1 VPPLWQIVRMRTSN
15 SPTEPTPGLSD
26 REEGGGRPAV
36 ALAVLVT
43 SWAIAVAAIGLA
55 WANRDA
61 APAEIWFFVVDVADA
76 LIYGAVAWLLLSR
89 VRHPVAWIIALTAV
103 GGAVAALGMQWSVFV
118 MERPDLPP
126 LSLLASAVSWA
137 WIPGTIALITVVPW
151 LLRDDR
157 LGTLGRVAIG
167 AGIVVIASLVV
178 APLTDPWPWPDGD
191 PTAPFAVRS
200 EWWAQLVYTSY
211 PRQMTAVVLLGLLAT
226 ADVAR
231 RWATLGTERRRG
243 LGWLAIGVGLLSLSF
258 VPVAAINSF
267 GADMATV
274 FTPVTHLASQAFF
287 PGAILVV
294 VLGQRL
300 WGVDLAVSRALV
312 WLLLSGGL
320 VAAYVTLV
328 VVATRLLPFDEGVAQ
343 VAATA
348 VVAAGF
354 HPARVW
360 LQRRVDALVHG
371 QGREPLLVLRGVTGP
386 LGVADTPHQLL
397 DEVAGSV
404 RSSLRLHLVLV
415 VAGVEHRGRILASS
429 GPALTDLAPELLAD
443 AADVE
448 LVAQGER
455 IGSLVAVPRPGERL
469 DARSTDS
476 LRNLAPIVAASVQLA
491 ETSSALVA
499 SRRRLAAARDAD
511 RRALRRELHD
521 GLGPALAGT
530 GLALQAGLNLLVS
543 DPVAGAELID
553 RVAAELDQR
562 VQEVRE
568 MARGLVPPSLDG
580 DGLGAA
586 LEELAER
593 TRLGGLTVDVQLDT
607 LPAMS
612 PAAASALYAIAA
624 EAVRNVV
631 RHADASRCTV
641 SVAADPRAVRLE
653 VHDDGVGL
661 SDADVA
667 GVGRTSMREW
677 AVELGGDVDIAA
689 SPEGGAAVTAWV
701 PTTSVL
707 DQSGMP

>member
-1 VPPLWQIVRMRTSN
+1 MRTTH

-26 REEGGGRPAV
+26 REEGGGRPAA
-36 ALAVLVT
+36 ALAVLVA
-43 SWAIAVAAIGLA
+43 SWTIAAVAIVLA
-55 WANRDA
+55 WLNRDA
-61 APAEIWFFVVDVADA
+61 APVEIWFFVVDVADA

-89 VRHPVAWIIALTAV
+89 VRHPVAWIIALTAI
-103 GGAVAALGMQWSVFV
+103 GGAVAALAMQWSVFTSQH
-118 MERPDLPP
+118 PDLPALP
-126 LSLLASAVSWA
+126 LLATAVSWA
-137 WIPGTIALITVVPW
+137 WIPGTISLITIVPW

-157 LGTLGRVAIG
+157 LGAAGRVAIG
-167 AGIVVIASLVV
+167 AGAVVIASLVV
-178 APLTDPWPWPDGD
+178 GPLTDPWPWPAGE

-200 EWWAQLVYTSY
+200 EWWAELVYSSY
-211 PRQMTAVVLLGLLAT
+211 PRQMTAVVLLGLIAT
-226 ADVAR
+226 VDVTR
-231 RWATLGTERRRG
+231 RWLTLGTDRRRG
-243 LGWLAIGVGLLSLSF
+243 LGWLAIGVGLLSVSF

-267 GADMATV
+267 GADMATG

-300 WGVDLAVSRALV
+300 WGIDLAVSRALV
-312 WLLLSGGL
+312 WMLLSGGL

-328 VVATRLLPFDEGVAQ
+328 VLATRLLPFDDGVVQ

-354 HPARVW
+354 HPARMWV
-360 LQRRVDALVHG
+360 QRRVDALVHG
-371 QGREPLLVLRGVTGP
+371 RGREPMLVLREVTSP
-386 LGVADTPHQLL
+386 LGLADTPHQLL
-397 DEVAGSV
+397 DEVATSV

-415 VAGVEHRGRILASS
+415 VAGVEHHGRILASS
-429 GPALTDLAPELLAD
+429 GPALTEVAPELLAD

-448 LVAQGER
+448 LVVQGDR
-455 IGSLVAVPRPGERL
+455 VGSLVAVPRPGERL
-469 DARSTDS
+469 DARSTES

-491 ETSSALVA
+491 ETSSALVE

-530 GLALQAGLNLLVS
+530 GLALQAGRNLLAS
-543 DPVAGAELID
+543 DPAAGTELID
-553 RVAAELDQR
+553 RVVTELDQR

-593 TRLGGLTVDVQLDT
+593 TRLGGLDVEVQLDV
-607 LPAMS
+607 LPTIS
-612 PAAASALYAIAA
+612 PEAASALYAIAA

-631 RHADASRCTV
+631 RHAGAEHCTV
-641 SVAADPRAVRLE
+641 SVASRARSVELLVR
-653 VHDDGVGL
+653 DDGVGV

-677 AVELGGDVDIAA
+677 AVELGGDVAIVA
-689 SPEGGAAVTAWV
+689 SPQGGTIVTAWV
-701 PTTSVL
+701 PTSTLL
-707 DQSGMP
+707 DQSVGP

>member
-1 VPPLWQIVRMRTSN
+1 MRTTH
-15 SPTEPTPGLSD
+15 SPTEPPPGLSD
-26 REEGGGRPAV
+26 REEGGGRPAA

-43 SWAIAVAAIGLA
+43 SWTIAVAAIVLA
-55 WANRDA
+55 WVNRDA
-61 APAEIWFFVVDVADA
+61 APTEIWFFVVDVADA

-89 VRHPVAWIIALTAV
+89 VRHPVAWIIALTAI
-103 GGAVAALGMQWSVFV
+103 GGAVAALGMQWTILV
-118 MERPDLPP
+118 MERPELPP
-126 LSLLASAVSWA
+126 LPLLATAVSWA
-137 WIPGTIALITVVPW
+137 WIPGTISLITIVPW

-157 LGTLGRVAIG
+157 LGAAGRVAIG
-167 AGIVVIASLVV
+167 AGAVVIASLVV
-178 APLTDPWPWPDGD
+178 GPLTDPWPWPAGE

-200 EWWAQLVYTSY
+200 EWWAELVYSSY
-211 PRQMTAVVLLGLLAT
+211 ARQMTAVVLLGLVAT
-226 ADVAR
+226 ADVTR
-231 RWATLGTERRRG
+231 RWLTLDAERRRG
-243 LGWLAIGVGLLSLSF
+243 LGWLAIGVGLLSISF

-267 GADMATV
+267 GADMATG

-300 WGVDLAVSRALV
+300 WGIDLAVSRALV

-328 VVATRLLPFDEGVAQ
+328 VLATRLLPFDDGVVQ

-348 VVAAGF
+348 VIAAGF

-360 LQRRVDALVHG
+360 VQRRVDALVHG
-371 QGREPLLVLRGVTGP
+371 QVREPLLVLRGVTDP
-386 LGVADTPHQLL
+386 LGGADTPHQLL
-397 DEVAGSV
+397 DEVASSV

-429 GPALTDLAPELLAD
+429 GPALADVPPELLAD
-443 AADVE
+443 AADLE
-448 LVAQGER
+448 LVVQGER

-491 ETSSALVA
+491 ETSAALVE

-530 GLALQAGLNLLVS
+530 GLALQAGRNLLGS
-543 DPVAGAELID
+543 DPSTGAELID
-553 RVAAELDQR
+553 RVVAELDQR
-562 VQEVRE
+562 VEEVRE

-586 LEELAER
+586 LHELAER
-593 TRLGGLTVDVQLDT
+593 TRLGGLQVEVRVDP
-607 LPAMS
+607 LPPLSAG
-612 PAAASALYAIAA
+612 AASALYAIAA

-631 RHADASRCTV
+631 RHAGAERCTISISSRPR
-641 SVAADPRAVRLE
+641 SVELE
-653 VHDDGVGL
+653 VRDDGVGL
-661 SDADVA
+661 SDDDVV

-677 AVELGGDVDIAA
+677 AVELGGDVSITPAPD
-689 SPEGGAAVTAWV
+689 GGTTVAAWV
-701 PTTSVL
+701 PTSTSL
-707 DQSGMP
+707 DQSVTT